1 MVSFLDIISKM
12 NPLANLM
19 NTFRN
24 MFKSKQK
31 FGAPED
37 KTPVTIGAFLQSLLG
52 LMIFIYA
59 IYLAIKCHGRIDIVE
74 LLVACCCSPCY
85 IAYRLAVPCAKLV

>member
-37 KTPVTIGAFLQSLLG
+37 NISVGAFLQSLLG